1 MIIDQLF
8 AGDLVI
14 REYPVRIE
22 YTTYSLSKGQSW
34 VDGFRILFH
43 YIISRV
49 FG

>member
-1 MIIDQLF
+1 M
-8 AGDLVI
+8 I

-22 YTTYSLSKGQSW
+22 YTEYSLSKGQSW
-34 VDGFRILFH
+34 TNGFRIMFH